1 MLEALKMFTLSP
13 QKAKERLRYEN
24 PQEFEQQLASGRNH
38 LIIFG
43 HYANWE
49 WLMFTK
55 LLYPRMRTIAL
66 YQRIENAFVND
77 CALHARE
84 RFGMEAMQ
92 AKHALL
98 GLARLKNDGETMV
111 AFVAD
116 QSPARPLIK
125 HWTKFFGVDTPVH
138 IGVHSLAVAL
148 KYDVIFL
155 DMRRTSRG
163 HYSVRT
169 TRIYTPGEQVAPY
182 DIIDRFFVR
191 LEAQIREKP
200 EGLALVASPLEVLPP
215 WGGRKKHIRRE
226 ICRERTMEKENK
238 PLRVAVVVLNWN
250 GRVLLEKFL
259 PSLVENNHPQ
269 SRIYVADNASTDDSL
284 VWLAE
289 HYPQVGIIRNDRNYG
304 FAKGYNVALEG
315 LEEDLF
321 VLVNS
326 DIEVTPGWLDPAIR
340 AFENDP
346 GITAAQP
353 RLRDYKDKRMFEYA
367 GAAGGFIDKL
377 GYPYCRGRIFT
388 VVEED
393 RGQYDC

>member
-1 MLEALKMFTLSP
+1 MLSKIGYYLLKGISRMPFWFIYALSDVASWVLCYVVRYRRKTVLDNLRLCFPEQSPAWRRRVARRFYRGFSDTMLEALKMFTLSP

-24 PQEFEQQLASGRNH
+24 PQEFEQMLASGRNH

-125 HWTKFFGVDTPVH
+125 HWTKFFGVDTPGP
-138 IGVHSLAVAL
+138 IAVHSQAVAL
-148 KYDVIFL
+148 KYDVVFL

-163 HYSVRT
+163 HYSVRA

-200 EGLALVASPLEVLPP
+200 EDWLWS
-215 WGGRKKHIRRE
+215 HRRWKYCPRGE
-226 ICRERTMEKENK
+226 AEET
-238 PLRVAVVVLNWN
+238 
-250 GRVLLEKFL
+250 
-259 PSLVENNHPQ
+259 HPQ
-269 SRIYVADNASTDDSL
+269 GDLPRK
-284 VWLAE
+284 
-289 HYPQVGIIRNDRNYG
+289 NDG
-304 FAKGYNVALEG
+304 EG
-315 LEEDLF
+315 
-321 VLVNS
+321 
-326 DIEVTPGWLDPAIR
+326 
-340 AFENDP
+340 
-346 GITAAQP
+346 
-353 RLRDYKDKRMFEYA
+353 K
-367 GAAGGFIDKL
+367 
-377 GYPYCRGRIFT
+377 
-388 VVEED
+388 
-393 RGQYDC
+393 

>member
-1 MLEALKMFTLSP
+1 MLSKIGYYLLKGISRMPFWFIYALSDVASWVLCYVVRYRRKTVLDNLRLCFPEQSPAWRRRVARRFYRGFSDTMLEALKMFTLSP

-125 HWTKFFGVDTPVH
+125 HWTKFFDVETPVH

-200 EGLALVASPLEVLPP
+200 EDWLWS
-215 WGGRKKHIRRE
+215 HRRWKYCPRGE
-226 ICRERTMEKENK
+226 EEKT
-238 PLRVAVVVLNWN
+238 
-250 GRVLLEKFL
+250 
-259 PSLVENNHPQ
+259 HPQ
-269 SRIYVADNASTDDSL
+269 GDLQRK
-284 VWLAE
+284 
-289 HYPQVGIIRNDRNYG
+289 NDG
-304 FAKGYNVALEG
+304 EG
-315 LEEDLF
+315 
-321 VLVNS
+321 
-326 DIEVTPGWLDPAIR
+326 
-340 AFENDP
+340 
-346 GITAAQP
+346 
-353 RLRDYKDKRMFEYA
+353 K
-367 GAAGGFIDKL
+367 
-377 GYPYCRGRIFT
+377 
-388 VVEED
+388 
-393 RGQYDC
+393 